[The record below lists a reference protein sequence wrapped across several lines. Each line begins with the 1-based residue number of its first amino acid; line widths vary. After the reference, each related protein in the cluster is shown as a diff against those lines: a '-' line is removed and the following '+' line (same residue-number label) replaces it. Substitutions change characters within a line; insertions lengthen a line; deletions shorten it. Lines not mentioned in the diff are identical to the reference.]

1 MFFSNNPINSHV
13 FCHMLMLLSPL
24 ICKVI
29 DKEGMKM
36 KDLKIPEKRY
46 RPEIEGVRTVATLL
60 VAIYHIW
67 LGRVSGGIDVFFVL
81 SGFLITTSLL
91 SRVERTGSLGFI
103 NFIVGLAKR
112 LFPQALFV
120 SLMTGIAAFFIIPK
134 VQWEALVTHIF
145 ASTFYFENWR
155 LAIDSVDYLAR
166 DNATSPFQH
175 FWSLSVQGQFYI
187 VWSLVIFIAFT
198 LARVILKTP
207 IRKTLLAILLAL
219 FAISLSYSIYK
230 TDTNQPWA
238 YFDTFARLWEFS
250 IGGIF
255 ALLLPYL
262 RMNKYISTVTGWL
275 GILII
280 CLTGIVLPVST
291 VFPGY
296 LALVP
301 ISGALLV
308 LVTSENSTKLGIDK
322 FLGRKPFAFLGSL
335 TYGFYLWHWPLLI
348 FYQTTFET
356 QNVSLSHGAFILLAS
371 FILSYISTHLVE
383 KPIRKLDMKCNKFKL
398 YGSLST
404 LLVLVIAMT
413 VGYTQYVNAE
423 KEEATISTIST
434 KDYPGA
440 RVLYE
445 EIELKEGVELI
456 PSLLTLK
463 EDVPEFYKMKEC
475 LSRNLEEVRVCHFGV
490 TENPDYTVAVVGG
503 SHSAH
508 WMPALEILA
517 EEMNFQI
524 DLYSHDGCRF
534 TTADPNPEFNF
545 TDACLAWNK
554 NLIEIL
560 KKDPPDLVFAPS
572 TLNKREVIPQGFIN
586 QWVELDGYTHIFGIR
601 DNPRMK
607 ENVPECLER
616 EEDISACSVA
626 RDEALSKVAPWDN
639 TPGIPDNVYFADLS
653 DGFCDKERCYSVIGN
668 IIVYRDDNHITASYM
683 KTLAPLLKPYLQ
695 EAFDLLDSGTF
706 EQHRNSGS

>member
-1 MFFSNNPINSHV
+1 
-13 FCHMLMLLSPL
+13 
-24 ICKVI
+24 
-29 DKEGMKM
+29 
-36 KDLKIPEKRY
+36 
-46 RPEIEGVRTVATLL
+46 
-60 VAIYHIW
+60 
-67 LGRVSGGIDVFFVL
+67 
-81 SGFLITTSLL
+81 
-91 SRVERTGSLGFI
+91 
-103 NFIVGLAKR
+103 VGLAKR

-120 SLMTGIAAFFIIPK
+120 SLVTGIAAFFIIPK

-187 VWSLVIFIAFT
+187 IWPLVIVIAFT
-198 LARVILKTP
+198 LARVIFKTP
-207 IRKTLLAILLAL
+207 IRKTLLTVLLVL
-219 FAISLSYSIYK
+219 FTASLSYSIYK
-230 TDTNQPWA
+230 TDVNQPWA
-238 YFDTFARLWEFS
+238 YFDTFARVWEFS
-250 IGGIF
+250 IGGMF

-275 GILII
+275 GILVI

-308 LVTSENSTKLGIDK
+308 LVASENSTKLGIDK
-322 FLGRKPFAFLGSL
+322 FLGLKPFVFLGGL

-348 FYQTTFET
+348 FYQTAFET
-356 QNVSLSHGAFILLAS
+356 QTVSLAHGALILLATLV
-371 FILSYISTHLVE
+371 LSYISTHLVE
-383 KPIRKLDMKCNKFKL
+383 RPIRTLDIRRNKFKL

-404 LLVLVIAMT
+404 LLVMVVAMT
-413 VGYTQYVNAE
+413 VGYAQYVNAE
-423 KEEATISTIST
+423 KEKATITTVSAEE
-434 KDYPGA
+434 YPGA

-445 EIELKEGVELI
+445 DVEPEDGVELI
-456 PSLLTLK
+456 PPLLTLK
-463 EDVPEFYKMKEC
+463 QDIPAFYKMKEC
-475 LSRNLEEVRVCHFGV
+475 LSRNLEEVRICHFGV

-503 SHSAH
+503 SHAAH
-508 WMPALEILA
+508 WMPAIEILA

-534 TTADPNPEFNF
+534 TTPDPEFKF
-545 TDACLAWNK
+545 TDTCLAWNE

-560 KKDPPDLVFAPS
+560 KQNPPDLVFVPS
-572 TLNKREVIPQGFIN
+572 TLNKREVIPQGFID

-601 DNPRMK
+601 DNPRMEEK
-607 ENVPECLER
+607 VPECLER
-616 EEDISACSVA
+616 VDDVSECSVA

-653 DGFCDKERCYSVIGN
+653 DYFCDEERCYSVIGN
-668 IIVYRDDNHITASYM
+668 IIVYRDDNHVTTEYM
-683 KTLAPLLKPYLQ
+683 KTLAPMLKIPLQ

-706 EQHRNSGS
+706 EQHRKSDS

>member
-1 MFFSNNPINSHV
+1 
-13 FCHMLMLLSPL
+13 
-24 ICKVI
+24 
-29 DKEGMKM
+29 M
-36 KDLKIPEKRY
+36 KDLKVPAKRY

-91 SRVERTGSLGFI
+91 SKVERTGSVDFF

-120 SLMTGIAAFFIIPK
+120 TLVVGISAVFIIPK
-134 VQWEALVTHIF
+134 VQWESLVSHIF

-166 DNATSPFQH
+166 DNATSPLQH

-187 VWSLVIFIAFT
+187 ICPLIVVFSFM
-198 LARVILKTP
+198 LARRILKTP
-207 IRKTLLAILLAL
+207 LRKTLLAVLSVL
-219 FAISLSYSIYK
+219 FVLSISYSIYK
-230 TDTNQPWA
+230 TSTDQPWA

-262 RMNKYISTVTGWL
+262 RINKFISTAVGWI

-280 CLTGIVLPVST
+280 CLTGILLPVST
-291 VFPGY
+291 VFPSY

-301 ISGALLV
+301 ISGVLLIIV
-308 LVTSENSTKLGIDK
+308 ASENSTSFGIDK
-322 FLGRKPFAFLGSL
+322 LLGRKIFVFSGGL

-348 FYQTTFET
+348 FYQTAFNT
-356 QNVSLSHGAFILLAS
+356 QDVSLMHGAFLLSAS
-371 FILSYISTHLVE
+371 LILSYISTYLIE
-383 KPIRKLDMKCNKFKL
+383 IPIRELDIKRYKFKL
-398 YGSLST
+398 FETLST
-404 LLVLVIAMT
+404 LLILVVVMAF
-413 VGYTQYVNAE
+413 GFSQYVSAE
-423 KEEATISTIST
+423 KEEASPTVSS

-445 EIELKEGVELI
+445 DIELEENIELI

-463 EDVPEFYKMKEC
+463 DDIPEFYSMRKC
-475 LSRNLEEVRVCHFGV
+475 LSRNLAEVRVCHFGA

-503 SHSAH
+503 SHSGH

-534 TTADPNPEFNF
+534 TTPDSNSNF
-545 TDACLAWNK
+545 LPSDACVAWNE

-560 KKDPPDLVFAPS
+560 KQDPPDLVFAPS
-572 TLNKREVIPQGFIN
+572 TTNHNEIVPQGFIN
-586 QWVELDGYTHIFGIR
+586 QWKALDGYTHIFGIR

-607 ENVPECLER
+607 EKTPESLER
-616 EEDISACSVA
+616 VEDVSECSVA

-639 TPGIPDNVYFADLS
+639 TPDIPDNVYFADLS
-653 DGFCDKERCYSVIGN
+653 DYFCDEEKCYSVIGN
-668 IIVYRDDNHITASYM
+668 IIVYRDDNHITTEYM
-683 KTLAPLLKPYLQ
+683 KTLAPMLKIPLQ
-695 EAFDLLDSGTF
+695 EAFDLLDSGAF
-706 EQHRNSGS
+706 EQHRKIDS

>member
-1 MFFSNNPINSHV
+1 
-13 FCHMLMLLSPL
+13 
-24 ICKVI
+24 
-29 DKEGMKM
+29 M
-36 KDLKIPEKRY
+36 KDLRIPEKRY
-46 RPEIEGVRTVATLL
+46 RPEIEGIRTVATLL

-67 LGRVSGGIDVFFVL
+67 LGRVSGGIDVFFVI

-91 SRVERTGSLGFI
+91 SRVERTGSVGFFD
-103 NFIVGLAKR
+103 FIIGLAKR
-112 LFPQALFV
+112 LLPQALFV
-120 SLMTGIAAFFIIPK
+120 SLVTGIAAFFIIPK
-134 VQWEALVTHIF
+134 VQWEALVSHIF

-155 LAIDSVDYLAR
+155 LAFDSVDYLAR

-187 VWSLVIFIAFT
+187 VWPLVVVIAFT
-198 LARVILKTP
+198 LARVIFKTP
-207 IRKTLLAILLAL
+207 IRKTLLAVLLLL
-219 FAISLSYSIYK
+219 FVASLSYSIYK
-230 TDTNQPWA
+230 TNTDQPWA
-238 YFDTFARLWEFS
+238 YFDTLARVWEFS
-250 IGGIF
+250 IGGMF

-262 RMNKYISTVTGWL
+262 HMNKYISTVTGWL
-275 GILII
+275 GILVI

-308 LVTSENSTKLGIDK
+308 LVASENSTKVGIDK
-322 FLGRKPFAFLGSL
+322 LLGWKPLVFLGGL

-348 FYQTTFET
+348 FYQTIFET
-356 QNVSLSHGAFILLAS
+356 QNVSLAYGVLILLATL
-371 FILSYISTHLVE
+371 ILSYISTHLVE
-383 KPIRKLDMKCNKFKL
+383 TPIRTLDIKRNKFKL
-398 YGSLST
+398 YGSLSM
-404 LLVLVIAMT
+404 LLVLVVLMT
-413 VGYTQYVNAE
+413 AGYAQYVNAE
-423 KEEATISTIST
+423 KEKATITTFSA

-445 EIELKEGVELI
+445 EVELKEEVDFI
-456 PSLLTLK
+456 PPLLTLQQ
-463 EDVPEFYKMKEC
+463 DIPAFYSIEEC
-475 LSRNLEEVRVCHFGV
+475 LSRNLEEVRTCHFGV
-490 TENPDYTVAVVGG
+490 IENPDYTVAVVGG
-503 SHSAH
+503 SHAAH

-534 TTADPNPEFNF
+534 TTPDPDFRI
-545 TDACLAWNK
+545 TDVCLAWNE

-560 KKDPPDLVFAPS
+560 KQNPPDLVFVPS
-572 TLNKREVIPQGFIN
+572 TLNKRDVIPKGFIE

-607 ENVPECLER
+607 EKVPECLER
-616 EEDISACSVA
+616 VEDASECSVA
-626 RDEALSKVAPWDN
+626 RDEALSKVPPWEN

-653 DGFCDKERCYSVIGN
+653 DSFCDKERCYSVIGN
-668 IIVYRDDNHITASYM
+668 IIVYRDDNHITTEYM
-683 KTLAPLLKPYLQ
+683 KTLAPMLKIPLQ

-706 EQHRNSGS
+706 EQHRKSSS